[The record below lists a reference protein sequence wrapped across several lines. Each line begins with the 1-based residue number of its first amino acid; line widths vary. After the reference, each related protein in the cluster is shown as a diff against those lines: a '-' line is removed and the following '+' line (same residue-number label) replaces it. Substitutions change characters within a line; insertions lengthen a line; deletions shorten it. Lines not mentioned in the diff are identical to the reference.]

1 LAQIGHFSWTH
12 CVSLMASDTVARGR
26 RRFLSSVFGGG
37 GIALCDF
44 TVFIIDDDQGMLD
57 ALIRFPRTS
66 GYETKAYSSPQAFLE
81 EHDPSMPGCVVLDLS
96 MPRMN
101 GLAVQREL
109 VTRGTERPIIFL
121 SGRGTVP
128 ASVEAMKAGAV
139 DFLPKPLK
147 GDELLSAIKVA
158 EERDLVRL
166 QRAAERKAAS
176 ILIDKLTPREKEVM
190 ELVVQGHL
198 NKNIAALI
206 GTTEK
211 TVKAHRGRVMHK
223 IGVRSVAELV
233 RLTSK
238 VTTKPR

>member
-1 LAQIGHFSWTH
+1 
-12 CVSLMASDTVARGR
+12 MA
-26 RRFLSSVFGGG
+26 LP
-37 GIALCDF
+37 DF

-57 ALIRFPRTS
+57 ALIRFLRTA
-66 GYETKAYSSPQAFLE
+66 GYETKAYSSPQAFLD

-96 MPRMN
+96 MPRVT

-109 VTRGTERPIIFL
+109 VTRGIERPLIFL

-139 DFLPKPLK
+139 DFLPKPFK

-158 EERDLVRL
+158 EERDRVRL

-176 ILIDKLTPREKEVM
+176 KLIDKLSPREKEVM

-198 NKNIAALI
+198 NKNIAAQI

-211 TVKAHRGRVMHK
+211 TVKVHRGRVMK
-223 IGVRSVAELV
+223 KMGVRSVAELV

-238 VTTKPR
+238 VIAEPR

>member
-1 LAQIGHFSWTH
+1 
-12 CVSLMASDTVARGR
+12 MA
-26 RRFLSSVFGGG
+26 LP
-37 GIALCDF
+37 DF
-44 TVFIIDDDQGMLD
+44 RVFIIDDDQGILD
-57 ALIRFPRTS
+57 ALNRFLRTA

-109 VTRGTERPIIFL
+109 VTRGSERPVIFL

>member
-1 LAQIGHFSWTH
+1 
-12 CVSLMASDTVARGR
+12 MA
-26 RRFLSSVFGGG
+26 LS
-37 GIALCDF
+37 DF
-44 TVFIIDDDQGMLD
+44 TVFMIDDDQGVLD
-57 ALIRFPRTS
+57 ALS
-66 GYETKAYSSPQAFLE
+66 ALVQEAGYETKAHTSPQAFLD

-109 VTRGTERPIIFL
+109 VTRGSERPVIFL

-158 EERDLVRL
+158 EERDRVRL
-166 QRAAERKAAS
+166 QRTAERKAAGK
-176 ILIDKLTPREKEVM
+176 LIDKLTPREKEVM

>member
-1 LAQIGHFSWTH
+1 
-12 CVSLMASDTVARGR
+12 MA
-26 RRFLSSVFGGG
+26 LP
-37 GIALCDF
+37 DF
-44 TVFIIDDDQGMLD
+44 RVFIIDDDQGILD
-57 ALIRFPRTS
+57 ALNRFLRTA

-128 ASVEAMKAGAV
+128 ASVEAMKAGAL

-166 QRAAERKAAS
+166 QRAAERKAAGK
-176 ILIDKLTPREKEVM
+176 LIDKLTPREKEVM

-211 TVKAHRGRVMHK
+211 TVKAHRGRVMNK
-223 IGVRSVAELV
+223 MGVRSVAELV
-233 RLTSK
+233 RLTNK
-238 VTTKPR
+238 VITEPR

>member
-1 LAQIGHFSWTH
+1 
-12 CVSLMASDTVARGR
+12 MA
-26 RRFLSSVFGGG
+26 LP
-37 GIALCDF
+37 DF
-44 TVFIIDDDQGMLD
+44 RVFIIDDDQGILD
-57 ALIRFPRTS
+57 ALNRFLRTA
-66 GYETKAYSSPQAFLE
+66 GYETKAYSSPQTFLE

>member
-1 LAQIGHFSWTH
+1 MALA
-12 CVSLMASDTVARGR
+12 
-26 RRFLSSVFGGG
+26 
-37 GIALCDF
+37 DF
-44 TVFIIDDDQGMLD
+44 RVFIIDDDQGILD
-57 ALIRFPRTS
+57 ALNRFLRTA

-166 QRAAERKAAS
+166 QRAAERKAAGK
-176 ILIDKLTPREKEVM
+176 LIDKLTPREKEVM

-238 VTTKPR
+238 VTTRPR

>member
-1 LAQIGHFSWTH
+1 
-12 CVSLMASDTVARGR
+12 MA
-26 RRFLSSVFGGG
+26 LP
-37 GIALCDF
+37 DF
-44 TVFIIDDDQGMLD
+44 TVFIIDDDQGVLD
-57 ALIRFPRTS
+57 ALSRFLRTA
-66 GYETKAYSSPQAFLE
+66 GYETKAYSSPQAFLD

-96 MPRMN
+96 MPRVN

-109 VTRGTERPIIFL
+109 VTRGIERPIIFL

-139 DFLPKPLK
+139 DFLPKPFK

-158 EERDLVRL
+158 EERDRVRL

-176 ILIDKLTPREKEVM
+176 KLIDKLTPREKEVM

-211 TVKAHRGRVMHK
+211 TVKVHRGRVMQK
-223 IGVRSVAELV
+223 MGVRSVAELV

-238 VTTKPR
+238 VITEPR

>member
-1 LAQIGHFSWTH
+1 
-12 CVSLMASDTVARGR
+12 MA
-26 RRFLSSVFGGG
+26 LP
-37 GIALCDF
+37 DF
-44 TVFIIDDDQGMLD
+44 RVFIIDDDQGILD
-57 ALIRFPRTS
+57 ALNRFLRTA

-166 QRAAERKAAS
+166 QRATERKAAGK
-176 ILIDKLTPREKEVM
+176 LIDKLTPREKEVM

>member
-1 LAQIGHFSWTH
+1 
-12 CVSLMASDTVARGR
+12 M
-26 RRFLSSVFGGG
+26 FGGG
-37 GIALCDF
+37 NGVPDF
-44 TVFIIDDDQGMLD
+44 RVFIIDDDQGILD
-57 ALIRFPRTS
+57 ALIRFLRTA

-109 VTRGTERPIIFL
+109 VTRGSERPVIFL

-166 QRAAERKAAS
+166 QRAAERKAAGK
-176 ILIDKLTPREKEVM
+176 LIDKLTPREKEVM

>member
-1 LAQIGHFSWTH
+1 
-12 CVSLMASDTVARGR
+12 MA
-26 RRFLSSVFGGG
+26 LP
-37 GIALCDF
+37 DF
-44 TVFIIDDDQGMLD
+44 TVFIIDDDQGVLD
-57 ALIRFPRTS
+57 ALSRFLRTA
-66 GYETKAYSSPQAFLE
+66 GYETKAYSSPQAFLD

-109 VTRGTERPIIFL
+109 VTRGIERPIIFL

-139 DFLPKPLK
+139 DFLPKPFK
-147 GDELLSAIKVA
+147 GDELLSAIKIA
-158 EERDLVRL
+158 EERDRVRL

-176 ILIDKLTPREKEVM
+176 KLIDKLTPREKEVM

-211 TVKAHRGRVMHK
+211 TVKVHRGRVMK
-223 IGVRSVAELV
+223 KMGVRSVAELV

-238 VTTKPR
+238 VITEPR

>member
-1 LAQIGHFSWTH
+1 MQRS
-12 CVSLMASDTVARGR
+12 GR
-26 RRFLSSVFGGG
+26 LDGGCSRFLSSVGGG
-37 GIALCDF
+37 KALPDF
-44 TVFIIDDDQGMLD
+44 RVFIIDDDQGILD
-57 ALIRFPRTS
+57 ALNRFLRTA

-166 QRAAERKAAS
+166 QRAAERKAAGK
-176 ILIDKLTPREKEVM
+176 LIDKLTPREKEVM

>member
-1 LAQIGHFSWTH
+1 
-12 CVSLMASDTVARGR
+12 MP
-26 RRFLSSVFGGG
+26 
-37 GIALCDF
+37 DF
-44 TVFIIDDDQGMLD
+44 RVFIIDDDQGILD
-57 ALIRFPRTS
+57 ALNRFLRTA

-158 EERDLVRL
+158 EERDRVRLVRDTG
-166 QRAAERKAAS
+166 RHAAS
-176 ILIDKLTPREKEVM
+176 KLIDKLTPREKEVM

>member
-1 LAQIGHFSWTH
+1 MQRS
-12 CVSLMASDTVARGR
+12 GR
-26 RRFLSSVFGGG
+26 LGAAADFCPVFGGG
-37 GIALCDF
+37 NGVPDF
-44 TVFIIDDDQGMLD
+44 RVFIIDDDQGILD
-57 ALIRFPRTS
+57 ALNRFLRTA

-109 VTRGTERPIIFL
+109 VTRGSERPVIFL

-158 EERDLVRL
+158 EERDRVRL

-176 ILIDKLTPREKEVM
+176 KLIDKLSPREKEVM

-206 GTTEK
+206 GTTIQ
-211 TVKAHRGRVMHK
+211 TVKAHRGRMMK
-223 IGVRSVAELV
+223 KMGVRSVAELV

-238 VTTKPR
+238 VSAEPR

>member
-1 LAQIGHFSWTH
+1 
-12 CVSLMASDTVARGR
+12 MA
-26 RRFLSSVFGGG
+26 LP
-37 GIALCDF
+37 DF
-44 TVFIIDDDQGMLD
+44 RVFIIDDDQGILD
-57 ALIRFPRTS
+57 ALNRFLRTA

-166 QRAAERKAAS
+166 R
-176 ILIDKLTPREKEVM
+176 
-190 ELVVQGHL
+190 
-198 NKNIAALI
+198 
-206 GTTEK
+206 
-211 TVKAHRGRVMHK
+211 
-223 IGVRSVAELV
+223 
-233 RLTSK
+233 
-238 VTTKPR
+238 

>member
-1 LAQIGHFSWTH
+1 
-12 CVSLMASDTVARGR
+12 MP
-26 RRFLSSVFGGG
+26 
-37 GIALCDF
+37 DF
-44 TVFIIDDDQGMLD
+44 RVFIIDDDQGILD
-57 ALIRFPRTS
+57 ALNRFLRTA

-109 VTRGTERPIIFL
+109 VTRGSERPVIFL

-166 QRAAERKAAS
+166 QRAAERKAAGK
-176 ILIDKLTPREKEVM
+176 LIDKLTPREKEVM

>member
-1 LAQIGHFSWTH
+1 
-12 CVSLMASDTVARGR
+12 MA
-26 RRFLSSVFGGG
+26 LP
-37 GIALCDF
+37 DF
-44 TVFIIDDDQGMLD
+44 RVFIIDDDQGILD
-57 ALIRFPRTS
+57 ALNRFLRTA

-81 EHDPSMPGCVVLDLS
+81 EPDPSMPGCVVLDLS

-166 QRAAERKAAS
+166 QRAAERKAAGK
-176 ILIDKLTPREKEVM
+176 LIDKLTPREKEVM